1 VASANGKR
9 SNWRLVLHLPDD
21 YAEDTAALFKWLRV
35 WLIPAILHSPLKVTL
50 ELRVPEDVPPDQ
62 PSS

>member
-9 SNWRLVLHLPDD
+9 SSWRLVLHLPDG
-21 YAEDTAALFKWLRV
+21 YAEDTSALFAWLRD

-50 ELRVPEDVPPDQ
+50 ELRVPEDDRSQ
-62 PSS
+62 E

>member
-50 ELRVPEDVPPDQ
+50 ELRVPEDDRPPE
-62 PSS
+62 